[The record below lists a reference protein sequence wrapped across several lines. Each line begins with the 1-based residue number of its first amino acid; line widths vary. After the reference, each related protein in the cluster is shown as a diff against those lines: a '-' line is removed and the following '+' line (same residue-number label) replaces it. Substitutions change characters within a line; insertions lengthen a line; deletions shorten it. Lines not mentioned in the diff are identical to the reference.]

1 MNVIVFGIIWQVANK
16 TILFSTFLLP
26 PPSPL
31 WRNALPC
38 LSNSSL
44 LIQLTL
50 DISWHGTSKGQKYVC
65 VMWFLFCI
73 PAFCHD
79 KQNKTRKH
87 GFDNHQLQ
95 GGRETYR
102 VDLCLPNN
110 LKPTFIHASL
120 DQPAAA
126 WPYRHVKIPTLILLY
141 VLDLGAGWLGSIF
154 VDIVNWEENW

>member
-79 KQNKTRKH
+79 KQNKTKKNMGLIITSSKEEEKH
-87 GFDNHQLQ
+87 TEWIYAYQITWSQPSSTPAWISQLPP
-95 GGRETYR
+95 
-102 VDLCLPNN
+102 DLTDTWRYLHSSCCM
-110 LKPTFIHASL
+110 SL
-120 DQPAAA
+120 IWGLDDWAAFL
-126 WPYRHVKIPTLILLY
+126 LI
-141 VLDLGAGWLGSIF
+141 
-154 VDIVNWEENW
+154 